1 MRSLVLALVV
11 IAMSAAS
18 ADAACNGLRCRIKN
32 VRTKAGNVVRFV
44 LPPYGR

>member
-18 ADAACNGLRCRIKN
+18 ADACSGGRCRLKG
-32 VRTKAGNVVRFV
+32 VRTKATNVVRWV